1 MEEKTFIMPWERMST
16 KVNNKTIKAV
26 FDINYKDEN

>member
-1 MEEKTFIMPWERMST
+1 MKNKTFIMPWERMST
-16 KVNNKTIKAV
+16 KISNKKIKAI